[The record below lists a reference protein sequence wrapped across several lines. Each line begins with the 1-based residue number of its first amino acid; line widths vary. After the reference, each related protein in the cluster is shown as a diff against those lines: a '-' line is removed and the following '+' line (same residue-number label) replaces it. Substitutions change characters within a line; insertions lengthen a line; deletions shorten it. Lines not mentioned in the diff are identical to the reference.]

1 MKILVISHLFPNQVD
16 RNYGIFMARQLVEM
30 ARQGEQIT
38 VIVPTIW
45 TPSFLRIFKKWRNYN
60 HEVSLCQ
67 FDGLHVISA
76 PYLRITGNW
85 FYRWAGLS
93 MFLALKNKARK
104 LDQQIK
110 FDIIYARSFFPD
122 GDAAVRLAKHLQLP
136 AVCVGIGRD
145 INIIPMYSR
154 AIYNRFV
161 QVANQL
167 NGTIASGRAAADK
180 IDQVSGKQTLSI
192 YGVVD
197 LDRFKPAADKI
208 QVRRAL
214 GLPVDK
220 IVVLYL
226 SSFKRDKG
234 VYELLAAFQQICTKC
249 PQAILEICGAGIEK
263 EGMVN
268 YIHEN
273 NLQSVIKMV
282 GAVDNSKVDLWM
294 QACDLFVLPTWH
306 EGMPNAVMEAMA
318 CGLPVVA
325 SAVGGLPEAVG
336 DCEGAQL
343 VPPQNAQALGQA
355 MLDLLLDEGRRQ
367 RMGIVARQRAVERF
381 GVQKTAAA
389 IIHYLQQTTAYYKS
403 QKKP

>member
-16 RNYGIFMARQLVEM
+16 RNYGVFMARQLVEM
-30 ARQGEQIT
+30 VRQGEEIS

-67 FDGLHVISA
+67 FDGLQVISA

-85 FYRWAGLS
+85 FYRWAGFS
-93 MFLALKNKARK
+93 MFLALKNKARI
-104 LDQQIK
+104 LDQQK
-110 FDIIYARSFFPD
+110 DFDIIYARSFFPD
-122 GDAAVRLAKHLQLP
+122 GDAAVRLAKYLKLP

-145 INIIPMYSR
+145 INIIPTYSR

-167 NGTIASGRAAADK
+167 DGAIASGRAAADK

-197 LDRFKPAADKI
+197 LGRFKPVADKI
-208 QVRRAL
+208 QVRRTL
-214 GLPVDK
+214 GLPTDK
-220 IVVLYL
+220 ILILYL

-234 VYELLAAFQQICTKC
+234 VYELLAAFQQIYAKC

-263 EGMVN
+263 AGMVD
-268 YIHEN
+268 YIKEN
-273 NLQSVIKMV
+273 NLQHVIKMV

-318 CGLPVVA
+318 CGLPVVV

-343 VPPQNAQALGQA
+343 VPPQNVQTLGQA
-355 MLDLLLDEGRRQ
+355 MLDILLDEGRRQ
-367 RMGIVARQRAVERF
+367 RMSVAARQRAVERF

-389 IIHYLQQTTAYYKS
+389 IIQYLQHTAANYKS
-403 QKKP
+403 KCQ